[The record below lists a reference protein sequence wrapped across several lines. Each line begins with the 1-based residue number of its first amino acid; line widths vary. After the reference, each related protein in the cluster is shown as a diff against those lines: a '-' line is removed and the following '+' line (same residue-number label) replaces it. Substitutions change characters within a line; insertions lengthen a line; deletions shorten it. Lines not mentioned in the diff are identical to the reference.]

1 MGRLNRGAPL
11 AASLAGLTRLE
22 GLGVERGARAAPVK
36 SWLSL
41 VKSWMPP
48 FCPPPPLSRSKKGW
62 GGRLLA
68 SSNHKATAPPG
79 LQWSNCF

>member
-48 FCPPPPLSRSKKGW
+48 FCPPPPE
-62 GGRLLA
+62 
-68 SSNHKATAPPG
+68 
-79 LQWSNCF
+79 